1 MSSNSN
7 TIYSNSNSK
16 SPFGKIVQPYSGG
29 SAKPIVTF
37 NTSSKS
43 ESLGNIVFQGNAN
56 SNNNGIGF

>member
-7 TIYSNSNSK
+7 TIYSNSK
-16 SPFGKIVQPYSGG
+16 SPFGKMVQPYSGG